1 MIIAWVLCM
10 IMVLSG
16 LVSQLGHSAALQIR
30 LVVIEQEAHKAF
42 VAAEKQLDRCEAQLG
57 SMTPLAL
64 LNEDDASTVC
74 DISIMDA
81 NATTELIRIRA
92 PKNAMPN
99 NPIPSQS
106 SHAKQTQMELIVYRD
121 KQSQAIERLSWR
133 MLPPVSHVVKSQ
145 LL

>member
-42 VAAEKQLDRCEAQLG
+42 VAAEKQLARCEAQI
-57 SMTPLAL
+57 SNTTPLAL
-64 LNEDDASTVC
+64 QNEDDASTAC
-74 DISIMDA
+74 DITIVDA
-81 NATTELIRIRA
+81 NATAELIRIRA
-92 PKNAMPN
+92 PRNAIPK

-106 SHAKQTQMELIVYRD
+106 NRAKQTQMELIVYRD
-121 KQSQAIERLSWR
+121 KQSQTIERLSWR
-133 MLPPVSHVVKSQ
+133 MLPPVSSLVMCR
-145 LL
+145 LF